1 MGTDSPYAVLGLDE
15 DASGDLVRR
24 AFRTRAQATH
34 PDHGGR
40 REDFEA
46 VVSAFRSLA
55 PRLARRRRTVDPY
68 RVMVADLDYYGSLTF
83 EPATVRPEPGRN
95 AQPMAQSEQAPNGPA
110 NPTFH
115 DLYEAA
121 LAR

>member
-24 AFRTRAQATH
+24 AFRARAQATH

-46 VVSAFRSLA
+46 VVAAFRALA
-55 PRLARRRRTVDPY
+55 PRLAHRRQTFDPY
-68 RVMVADLDYYGSLTF
+68 RVMVADLDYYASLTF
-83 EPATVRPEPGRN
+83 EPLIVRP
-95 AQPMAQSEQAPNGPA
+95 QARPVTRFEAVVGAPA
-110 NPTFH
+110 NATFH